1 MEEVN
6 NALPGIISEILESPK
21 LAEIMQSI
29 RLPEKSEDAKEDDAP
44 VIPSIPPEVLAK
56 LPDVIS
62 ALTGGEGDTKNIT
75 DKLPGVMNTLS
86 AATEPKK
93 TKKPSLL
100 SNDARRKA
108 LLRALRPYMSDRRQ
122 NIIDTVIRL
131 ESMAEIMST
140 LMEVEKL

>member
-1 MEEVN
+1 MEEST
-6 NALPGIISEILESPK
+6 NALPDIINEILNGPK

-29 RLPEKSEDAKEDDAP
+29 RPSDSSDAAQSES
-44 VIPSIPPEVLAK
+44 PSPPTIPPEVLAK

-62 ALTGGEGDTKNIT
+62 ALTGGEGDTKAIT
-75 DKLPGVMNTLS
+75 DKLPQVMSSLS
-86 AATEPKK
+86 SASRAKK
-93 TKKPSLL
+93 EKKPSFI